1 MNKFQFNKLA
11 RNVGLM
17 AMNVLCAFTISS
29 QAGPERVAVEKE
41 TQAYY
46 AQWLGVPAPE
56 SKQALRDRGKGDR
69 LRIDAFRGNRLL
81 LFSFNAG
88 NFVDPP
94 DKATLVPQLTALD
107 RIRKLHTNDLA
118 VVGFTYG
125 VMFFLPGK
133 EPSPEI
139 KAVTDFPIV
148 NSANIELNEPYNLLQ
163 RWPSAILIDR
173 NGIIIGIYP
182 KTLTEQ
188 QLAEA
193 LLEPDW
199 NGKLRPAPNTTP
211 SELVRNYSS
220 RKPFLIHVY
229 RKDVARGVQFQSDMG
244 ERGKVY
250 LNEEVPQDAVKS
262 LKEVEGK
269 TLRTSVRKGD
279 PIRRIDFD
287 K

>member
-1 MNKFQFNKLA
+1 
-11 RNVGLM
+11 
-17 AMNVLCAFTISS
+17 
-29 QAGPERVAVEKE
+29 
-41 TQAYY
+41 
-46 AQWLGVPAPE
+46 
-56 SKQALRDRGKGDR
+56 
-69 LRIDAFRGNRLL
+69 
-81 LFSFNAG
+81 
-88 NFVDPP
+88 
-94 DKATLVPQLTALD
+94 
-107 RIRKLHTNDLA
+107 
-118 VVGFTYG
+118 